1 LPSLVAAPQ
10 DGGVPSTAVS
20 DLRRALGRGELV
32 RVLYR
37 LGRESASGMLT
48 LNARPVA
55 AGPNGQAAGAAAPT
69 PPARPDVLVLRRGAA
84 VCSGELARGG
94 LVARLT
100 RLAGEASIAAAFD
113 AGVTAY
119 PPGALHQLGL
129 ASWARGHLEAQL
141 DGARA
146 EALVRELGP
155 TRLRVRPEL
164 APEPLDEADRR
175 MLAALAVPRSLA
187 EVWPLARAPKF
198 RLLALVHFLR
208 AVDAV
213 EIEPASRPAPRPAA
227 ARPAPLPYRDPRR
240 TAALDVLGLDAGA
253 NADGIKRAY
262 RRLARTLHPDLQPDA
277 DAPRR
282 RALERRFAELTAA
295 YDALNDALNDALP

>member
-1 LPSLVAAPQ
+1 MPS
-10 DGGVPSTAVS
+10 SAVS
-20 DLRRALGRGELV
+20 DLRRSLGRGELV

-48 LNARPVA
+48 LNARPVG
-55 AGPNGQAAGAAAPT
+55 AGPIGQAAGSVAPT
-69 PPARPDVLVLRRGAA
+69 ARPEVFVLRRGAA

-94 LVARLT
+94 LVARLA

-155 TRLRVRPEL
+155 IRLRLRPEL

-175 MLAALAVPRSLA
+175 MLAALAVPRRLA

-198 RLLALVHFLR
+198 RLLALVHFLC

-213 EIEPASRPAPRPAA
+213 ELESPSRPASRPASQPAA
-227 ARPAPLPYRDPRR
+227 AGPAPLPFRDPRR
-240 TAALDVLGLDAGA
+240 IAALAVLGLDAGA
-253 NADGIKRAY
+253 DADGIKRAY

-282 RALERRFAELTAA
+282 RALERRFTELTAA
-295 YDALNDALNDALP
+295 YEALNGT